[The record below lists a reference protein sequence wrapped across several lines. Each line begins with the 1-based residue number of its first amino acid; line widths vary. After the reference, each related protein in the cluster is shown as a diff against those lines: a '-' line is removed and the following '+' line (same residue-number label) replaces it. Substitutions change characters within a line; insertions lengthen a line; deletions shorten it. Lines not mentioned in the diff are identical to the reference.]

1 MRIWLY
7 GKPFSGKTTF
17 ASDIPNSVILS
28 TDGNATELFK
38 KEDIVPIKSV
48 DDISNFIKEYQYCY
62 WNSKC
67 GKHYHGW

>member
-7 GKPFSGKTTF
+7 GKPFSSKTTF

-48 DDISNFIKEYQYCY
+48 DDISNFIK
-62 WNSKC
+62 
-67 GKHYHGW
+67 